1 MDARTTNKWLGG
13 GLPQIFP
20 RVLNRSPLHPHLRS
34 FLEAPWGPFFFGRF
48 ARYPHDCSQPQQ
60 QSRGIEGEC
69 CGILCFCFRSLSPLG
84 VDLGSL
90 GVILGAWRGPLGL
103 LRSLGSLGGLQG
115 PSGTSLGR
123 PWAPLVGAFGLLF
136 GGGRGDRDTLIFSIR
151 VRERSVPALPGPAPF
166 RFRSRF

>member
-1 MDARTTNKWLGG
+1 MGVSL
-13 GLPQIFP
+13 
-20 RVLNRSPLHPHLRS
+20 RVRNL
-34 FLEAPWGPFFFGRF
+34 FF
-48 ARYPHDCSQPQQ
+48 CV
-60 QSRGIEGEC
+60 
-69 CGILCFCFRSLSPLG
+69 RSLSPLG

-103 LRSLGSLGGLQG
+103 LGSLGSLGGLQG
-115 PSGTSLGR
+115 PSGASLGR
-123 PWAPLVGAFGLLF
+123 PWAPLVGAFGLLL

>member
-1 MDARTTNKWLGG
+1 MQFLLSAMCTWSTSASNSRTN
-13 GLPQIFP
+13 
-20 RVLNRSPLHPHLRS
+20 RVGYRG
-34 FLEAPWGPFFFGRF
+34 ECCAFFFGRF

-84 VDLGSL
+84 VDLVSL

-115 PSGTSLGR
+115 PSGTSPGR